1 MTNNT
6 PVKVIV
12 SIRKYEA
19 SKVTIVFPNDVNSE
33 LLQKLNVQL
42 RMVKAGFFLLRDLI
56 EVQNKK
62 TKMVLCGFWNNDMY
76 SETEVVSKLKQVLS
90 NCGYLNVI
98 IEKEMVNN

>member
-42 RMVKAGFFLLRDLI
+42 RMVKAGYFLLRDLI
-56 EVQNKK
+56 EVQNRK
-62 TKMVLCGFWNNDMY
+62 TQMVLCGFWNNDMY
-76 SETEVVSKLKQVLS
+76 PQTEVISKLEQVLS
-90 NCGYLNVI
+90 NCGYLNVTL
-98 IEKEMVNN
+98 KEETVNN